1 MRLRGKQGVTI
12 VNKMTAVKKLVMTGM
27 CTALCVILPMLF
39 HGIPNAGSIFLP
51 MHIPVLLCG
60 LICGAPYGL
69 ICGIAGPFLS
79 SMLTGMPP
87 MAYLPGMMIELA
99 IYGLVSGLI
108 MRTVGSGKLYADLY
122 LSLIV
127 AMLAGRIA
135 GGAVNAL
142 IFAAGKYSFA
152 AWTASYF
159 VTCWPGLI
167 IQLALIPSIVVA
179 LEKAKVIDKRYQREE
194 ARV

>member
-1 MRLRGKQGVTI
+1 M
-12 VNKMTAVKKLVMTGM
+12 NKMTAIKKLVMTGM

-39 HGIPNAGSIFLP
+39 HTIPNAGSIFLP

-60 LICGAPYGL
+60 LICGAPYGV

-79 SMLTGMPP
+79 SVLTGMPP
-87 MAYLPGMMIELA
+87 MAYLPSMILELA
-99 IYGLVSGLI
+99 IYGLVSGI
-108 MRTVGSGKLYADLY
+108 VMRAVRSGKLYADLY
-122 LSLIV
+122 LSLIA
-127 AMLAGRIA
+127 AMVAGRIA
-135 GGAVNAL
+135 GGALNAL

-179 LEKAKVIDKRYQREE
+179 LEKAKLIDNRYRAEE
-194 ARV
+194 ACA